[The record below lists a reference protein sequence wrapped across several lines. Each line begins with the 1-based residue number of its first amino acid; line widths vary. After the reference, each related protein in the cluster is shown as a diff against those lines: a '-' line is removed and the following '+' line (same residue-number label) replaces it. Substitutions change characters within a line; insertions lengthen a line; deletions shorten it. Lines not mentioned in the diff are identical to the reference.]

1 METTYLL
8 CLLFL
13 KKIEHLADIAKRDR
27 TAIGG
32 HRHGYGWWFNGRNTQ
47 RLDGPLARA
56 SDSSR
61 RSGDALLQGE

>member
-13 KKIEHLADIAKRDR
+13 QKIEHLAEIAKRDS
-27 TAIGG
+27 TATGG

-47 RLDGPLARA
+47 LLRRLLARA

-61 RSGDALLQGE
+61 RNGDALLQGQ